1 MQRTRR
7 RSTLAGRAPAPHV
20 AEEPVQVSVLRG
32 AAEIEAVASDIEQLA
47 TAAVPVTA
55 QWWWLRTWMACHG
68 SWRPWAVLAREPHG
82 EATGVALLA
91 ERRRL
96 GVDEVV
102 ALGYGQSDYQR
113 LLLRGPEDAQ
123 TLGRA
128 LATVLAAR
136 RRPWR
141 LYLNELPVNDPT
153 ARVLATML
161 PHSVVEPGAG
171 AAVID
176 IGSGLTSA
184 MLRPNARKR
193 VRRARNHLA
202 RDNRLVAVERMRG
215 AADIAGVLPAIE
227 MVHVSRDHALR
238 GTSDLD
244 DPEHRAFW
252 YAVIAEAARRNAA
265 EVTTLT
271 VDGRLGAHL
280 VAFRDGSSYRVWD
293 CRLLPE
299 FEEYGLGHII
309 RDEVLD
315 ALASEGG
322 WTEFDWMRGVEE
334 YKLRTATRVVDAC
347 TVRAWSSGWL
357 AVTERWAKAA
367 RRRWRR

>member
-1 MQRTRR
+1 MQRARR
-7 RSTLAGRAPAPHV
+7 RSDRAGGEAFLRVGSEIAD
-20 AEEPVQVSVLRG
+20 VSVLRG
-32 AAEIEAVASDIEQLA
+32 ADEIEAVAKEVEGLA
-47 TAAVPVTA
+47 VAAPVTA
-55 QWWWLRTWMACHG
+55 QWWWLRTWMACHR
-68 SWRPWAVLAREPHG
+68 SWQPWGLLLREPTG

-96 GVDEVV
+96 GVDEIV

-113 LLLRGPEDAQ
+113 LLVRGPANAP

-128 LATVLAAR
+128 LASALSRR

-141 LYLNELPVNDPT
+141 LYLNELPGDDAT
-153 ARVLATML
+153 ARVLAATL
-161 PHSVVEPGAG
+161 PHAVVEPGAG

-176 IGSGLTSA
+176 VGGGLTSA

-202 RDNRLVAVERMRG
+202 RDNRLVAVERLRG
-215 AADIAGVLPAIE
+215 ADDIGAVLPSIE
-227 MVHVSRDHALR
+227 TVHVSRDHALR

-244 DPEHRAFW
+244 DAEHRAFW
-252 YAVIAEAARRNAA
+252 YAVIEEAARRDAA

-299 FEEYGLGHII
+299 FEDYGLGHVI

-315 ALASEGG
+315 ALAAEGG

-334 YKLRTATRVVDAC
+334 YKLRTATRVVEAC

-357 AVTERWAKAA
+357 AVTERGAKAA